1 MWFNFFKRKKKVEE
15 PRVFEGKV
23 ITDEEF
29 KEMIRPKTESFVKKE
44 LDEINRMMEE
54 VRQSV
59 D

>member
-29 KEMIRPKTESFVKKE
+29 KEMIRPKSESFVSKE
-44 LDEINRMMEE
+44 FKEINDLVEE
-54 VRQSV
+54 IKQSV
-59 D
+59 Y